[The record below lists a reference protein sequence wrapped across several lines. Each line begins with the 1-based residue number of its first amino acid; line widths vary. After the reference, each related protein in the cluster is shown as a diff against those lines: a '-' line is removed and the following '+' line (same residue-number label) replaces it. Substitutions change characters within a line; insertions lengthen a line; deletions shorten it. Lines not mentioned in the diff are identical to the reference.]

1 MESFKEFQAKNLDSA
16 IEEAC
21 NYFNAVREKLEIE
34 IVEDA
39 KSGIF
44 GIVGARKAKVRAR
57 RVAPLREAVQNIL
70 DQKAVEEITADR
82 DDEAETRTAQKPQPR
97 PAQKPPTAKQ
107 HKPAPKRKKQ
117 EAPSETSPS
126 EASPTETSF
135 ADEDIDEDA
144 DPATPVKNLDSKQ
157 LEELI
162 AEAVREL
169 TRPIVGQVQT
179 TVTVEA
185 DRVCVTIGGNE
196 DSGLLIGREGQTLL
210 ALQYMLSR
218 IVSRGMNASVRVQLD
233 AGDYRR
239 RQDEKL
245 RETALTLAKKTR
257 QTGRSWSTRPL
268 SSYHRRIIHLTLQ
281 EVADIQ
287 TRSTGEGPMKRVVV
301 MRAKNDR

>member
-1 MESFKEFQAKNLDSA
+1 MEGFKEFQAKNLDSA

-21 NYFNAVREKLEIE
+21 NYFNAIREKLEIE

-70 DQKAVEEITADR
+70 DKKAVEEKTAAR
-82 DDEAETRTAQKPQPR
+82 DDEDETETAQKPQPR

-117 EAPSETSPS
+117 EAPAETAPA
-126 EASPTETSF
+126 EASF

-144 DPATPVKNLDSKQ
+144 EPATPVKNLDSKQ
-157 LEELI
+157 LEALI
-162 AEAVREL
+162 NEAVREL

-185 DRVCVTIGGNE
+185 DRVRVAIGSNE

-245 RETALTLAKKTR
+245 RETALSLAKKTR